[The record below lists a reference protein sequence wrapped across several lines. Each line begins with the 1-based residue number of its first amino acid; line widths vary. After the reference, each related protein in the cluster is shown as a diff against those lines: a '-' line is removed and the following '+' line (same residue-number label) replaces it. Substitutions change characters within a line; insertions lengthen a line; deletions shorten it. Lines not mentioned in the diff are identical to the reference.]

1 MSKSWAQRQYRSL
14 SGAYDH
20 KLLKKLAQYENDRQ
34 WQDVFNRMVS
44 LVVNLYKWEGLPTTI
59 DEYFFEEQLL
69 FRGIAGVIKMTDDIY
84 LGLPV
89 VGCGQM
95 NIYYEHS
102 TYRAVS
108 IGFSE
113 EFNAITKYNKDIFEM
128 IQAAGGTARAKYDGC
143 VCKDNYQGYPL
154 IETIR
159 IYTDKIVDKM
169 RAIDTLAKQL
179 KYSSI
184 IETDED
190 SKVAMQ
196 QAIKDIDQNIIAI
209 FASSAISTR
218 LRESKAIPTNNAAA
232 ALTTAWNDLT
242 STWSEFNTALG
253 INNMNRTE
261 KRERLLVD
269 EVNSNNQE
277 TKANGFYRL
286 DQRLHFCENMKAA
299 FGLDITC
306 VERHPAE
313 EQESEDG
320 NGSVHN
326 DFTGSATRDTNTTD

>member
-1 MSKSWAQRQYRSL
+1 
-14 SGAYDH
+14 
-20 KLLKKLAQYENDRQ
+20 
-34 WQDVFNRMVS
+34 
-44 LVVNLYKWEGLPTTI
+44 
-59 DEYFFEEQLL
+59 
-69 FRGIAGVIKMTDDIY
+69 MTDDIY

-89 VGCGQM
+89 TGCGQM

-108 IGFSE
+108 LGFSE
-113 EFNAITKYNKDIFEM
+113 EFNAITKYNKDIFSM
-128 IQAAGGTARAKYDGC
+128 IQAAGGQSRAKYDGC

-169 RAIDTLAKQL
+169 RTIDVLSKQL
-179 KYSSI
+179 KLSSI

-190 SKVAMQ
+190 SKIAMQ
-196 QAIKDIDQNIIAI
+196 QAIKDIDTNVLAI
-209 FASSAISTR
+209 FASSSITTR

-232 ALTTAWNDLT
+232 SLTVAWNDLT
-242 STWSEFNTALG
+242 STWSEFNTAFG

-261 KRERLLVD
+261 KKERLLVD

-277 TKANGFYRL
+277 TQANGFYRL

-299 FGLDITC
+299 FGLDIKC
-306 VERHPAE
+306 EERHPHE
-313 EQESEDG
+313 VKGEDN
-320 NGSVHN
+320 NGRVYDN
-326 DFTGSATRDTNTTD
+326 IAGSNGDNTNSAD

>member
-1 MSKSWAQRQYRSL
+1 
-14 SGAYDH
+14 
-20 KLLKKLAQYENDRQ
+20 
-34 WQDVFNRMVS
+34 
-44 LVVNLYKWEGLPTTI
+44 
-59 DEYFFEEQLL
+59 
-69 FRGIAGVIKMTDDIY
+69 
-84 LGLPV
+84 
-89 VGCGQM
+89 
-95 NIYYEHS
+95 
-102 TYRAVS
+102 
-108 IGFSE
+108 
-113 EFNAITKYNKDIFEM
+113 
-128 IQAAGGTARAKYDGC
+128 
-143 VCKDNYQGYPL
+143 
-154 IETIR
+154 
-159 IYTDKIVDKM
+159 M

-306 VERHPAE
+306 VERHPIE
-313 EQESEDG
+313 ELESEDG
-320 NGSVHN
+320 NGTVHN
-326 DFTGSATRDTNTTD
+326 DFTGSTTRNTSTTD